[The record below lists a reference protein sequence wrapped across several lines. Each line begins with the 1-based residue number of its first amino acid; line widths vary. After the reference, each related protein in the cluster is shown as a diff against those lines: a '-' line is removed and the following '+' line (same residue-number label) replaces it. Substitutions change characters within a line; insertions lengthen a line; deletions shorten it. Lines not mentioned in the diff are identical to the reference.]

1 MQVSSIS
8 AAPCRPRVVRVR
20 PKPILPNN
28 NIDNAG
34 VHNSLPVSP
43 LTQKNLSFSFPNDS
57 WNSKASFALNRQS
70 RRQQQRQLH
79 QRQQQQQ
86 QQQQRQPQQLLQQQA
101 HQHQQQPKLQQQQQ
115 QQLPLRLR
123 RPALR
128 LQQLQL
134 QLEVRKN
141 FSLWQNRTETLD
153 YNS

>member
-1 MQVSSIS
+1 MQVSRIS

-70 RRQQQRQLH
+70 RVS
-79 QRQQQQQ
+79 
-86 QQQQRQPQQLLQQQA
+86 PQERDPWQNSTEQSKQN
-101 HQHQQQPKLQQQQQ
+101 
-115 QQLPLRLR
+115 
-123 RPALR
+123 
-128 LQQLQL
+128 
-134 QLEVRKN
+134 RKN
-141 FSLWQNRTETLD
+141 QR
-153 YNS
+153 